1 MWHVLLTMMR
11 EKITLVFL
19 KGSLSDGIEIE
30 KGEKQKEK
38 KMSNLPNDHMNR
50 QKMVGQV
57 LSDLHSACLP
67 FLSTHLGL
75 NVVSICMNMG
85 NALLKSACAS
95 ACKSSK

>member
-1 MWHVLLTMMR
+1 MARITHHDAGKNYPCLLEGFFKRWHKNR
-11 EKITLVFL
+11 E
-19 KGSLSDGIEIE
+19 G
-30 KGEKQKEK
+30 GEAEGEV
-38 KMSNLPNDHMNR
+38 SNLPNDHMNR

-85 NALLKSACAS
+85 NALLKSACAL